1 MDITLSCSNCGQ
13 QLAVDEYGAGLTLPC
28 PKCGQNLPIPAI
40 PTAKKTGSPERSTA
54 SAGKS
59 SSGAV
64 SSPKAFQH
72 ATGKDVFHIS
82 SEGKVKGPFTLQE
95 LAELYYRGLVQS
107 DTVYSKNN
115 SEHWHPIS
123 DIPMLRYARPAPSH
137 APTASPPAGTASIK
151 SSVTSPGTKAVYGN
165 NRGFLKNLALNLRG
179 PGFVIVL
186 VSWLLAVVAVSI
198 WANESGR
205 KVAYGLLSAFI
216 AVYFMA
222 LASVG
227 HKSDHL

>member
-1 MDITLSCSNCGQ
+1 MDITFSCSSCGQ
-13 QLAVDEYGAGLTLPC
+13 QLAVDETGAGLSLPC

-40 PTAKKTGSPERSTA
+40 PTVNKTGSAKP
-54 SAGKS
+54 SAVSGGKS

-64 SSPKAFQH
+64 SAPQAFQH
-72 ATGKDVFHIS
+72 GPGKDVFHIS
-82 SEGKVKGPFTLQE
+82 FDGKIKGPYTLQE
-95 LAELYYRGLVQS
+95 LAELYYRGIVQP

-115 SEHWHPIS
+115 SDHWHPIS
-123 DIPMLRYARPAPSH
+123 DIPMLRYAQPAPLH
-137 APTASPPAGTASIK
+137 APAASTPAGTASGK
-151 SSVTSPGTKAVYGN
+151 SVAPSPGTRAVYGN
-165 NRGFLKNLALNLRG
+165 RGGFLKNLVLNLRG

-205 KVAYGLLSAFI
+205 KVAYGLLLAFI
-216 AVYFMA
+216 VGYFLV

-227 HKSDHL
+227 HKSDRP